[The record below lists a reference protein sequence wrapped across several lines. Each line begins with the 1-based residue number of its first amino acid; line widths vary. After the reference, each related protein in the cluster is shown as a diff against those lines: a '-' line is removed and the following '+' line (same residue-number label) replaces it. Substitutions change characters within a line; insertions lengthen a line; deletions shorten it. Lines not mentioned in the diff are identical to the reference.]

1 MSAITTE
8 GFQEAQ
14 PSGLDLFSLPPTM
27 TSVEGIYYDEQRST
41 SQLSGNAPIEF
52 NIAAQNSLEYIDLK
66 RSRLYVKARIKHA
79 NGDSLKP
86 TEYVGPI
93 NNFLHSMFSQVDVT
107 VQNKL
112 ITSTTTHYP
121 YKAMIQNMLSYGTD
135 AKQSQLT
142 TQLYLKDKTGHY
154 DDSDVQ
160 NGSNA
165 SLYARSIY
173 FSQSQ
178 TCDMEGPLLHDL
190 FNLDRYMLNSLAIN
204 VKLYR
209 SRPEFCLMT
218 SETTPNFEVVIED
231 IALKVCKLQVIPSI
245 ITAHAEKLKTT
256 NAKYPF
262 TRTEVRLI
270 SIATGSLSFN
280 YNNLFNG
287 LRPTRV
293 VVGFVDSEAAAGS
306 YTMNPFNFQHF
317 SLSQIAL
324 KLNQVP
330 VSGNIMQ
337 LNYKAP
343 GRTILP
349 AFTSM
354 FEVTNKWMRDAGNGI
369 SRDDIAG
376 GCALYCFEVEPNF
389 TDEGPYLHLIK
400 QGTCSLEAVFQKPLK
415 KATTCVV
422 YAEYPSY
429 FEINLERG
437 VILE

>member
-1 MSAITTE
+1 MAALTTE

-27 TSVEGIYYDEQRST
+27 TSVERIYYDEHRST
-41 SQLSGNAPIEF
+41 SQLSGTSPIEF
-52 NIAAQNSLEYIDLK
+52 VIAAQNSLEYIDLK

-79 NGDSLKP
+79 SGTNLKA
-86 TEYVGPI
+86 TEYVGPV

-121 YKAMIQNMLSYGTD
+121 YKAMIQNLLSYGTD
-135 AKQSQLT
+135 AKKSQLT
-142 TQLYLKDKTGHY
+142 SQLYLKDVTGHY
-154 DDSDVQ
+154 DDNDVK
-160 NGSNA
+160 NGANS
-165 SLYARSIY
+165 SLYNRSIY
-173 FSQSQ
+173 FAESQI
-178 TCDMEGPLLHDL
+178 CDMEGPLLHDL
-190 FNLDRYMLNSLAIN
+190 FNLDRFMLNSVAMNI
-204 VKLYR
+204 KLYR

-218 SETTPNFEVVIED
+218 SEGTPSFQVIIED
-231 IALKVCKLQVIPSI
+231 VTLKIAKLQILPSI

-270 SIATGSLSFN
+270 SIPAGSLSFN

-293 VVGFVDSEAAAGS
+293 VIGFVDAAAAAGS
-306 YTMNPFNFQHF
+306 YALNPYNFQHF
-317 SLSQIAL
+317 NLSQIAL

-337 LNYKAP
+337 LNYNTP
-343 GRTILP
+343 GRTIIP

-354 FEVTNKWMRDAGNGI
+354 FEVTNKWMRDAGNQL
-369 SRDDIAG
+369 SRDDVAG
-376 GCALYCFEVEPNF
+376 GSALYCFDVEPNF
-389 TDEGPYLHLIK
+389 TEEGPYLNLLK

-415 KATTCVV
+415 KATACVV

>member
-1 MSAITTE
+1 MAALTTE

-27 TSVEGIYYDEQRST
+27 TCVERIYYDEQRST
-41 SQLSGNAPIEF
+41 SQLTGNSPIEF
-52 NIAAQNSLEYIDLK
+52 IIAAQNSLEYIDLK
-66 RSRLYVKARIKHA
+66 RSKIYVKARIKHA
-79 NGDSLKP
+79 DGKSLQA

-93 NNFLHSMFSQVDVT
+93 NNFLHSMFYQVDVT

-121 YKAMIQNMLSYGTD
+121 YKAMIQNLLSYGTD
-135 AKQSQLT
+135 AKKSQLT
-142 TQLYLKDKTGHY
+142 SQLYLKDMTGHY
-154 DDSDVQ
+154 DDNDVK
-160 NGSNA
+160 NGSNT
-165 SLYARSIY
+165 SLYNRSMY
-173 FSQSQ
+173 FMESQI
-178 TCDMEGPLLHDL
+178 CDMEGPLLHDL
-190 FNLDRYMLNSLAIN
+190 FSLDRYMLNSVAIN

-218 SETTPNFEVVIED
+218 SEGNPDFEVVVED
-231 IALKVCKLQVIPSI
+231 IYLKVCKLQVLPSI

-262 TRTEVRLI
+262 TRTEVRLM
-270 SIATGSLSFN
+270 SIPAGSLNFN

-293 VVGFVDSEAAAGS
+293 VVGFVDSQAAAGS
-306 YTMNPFNFQHF
+306 YALNPFNFQHF
-317 SLSQIAL
+317 NLSQIAL

-330 VSGNIMQ
+330 VSGNVMK
-337 LNYKAP
+337 LNFNAP

-354 FEVTNKWMRDAGNGI
+354 FEVTNKWMRDTSNGLT
-369 SRDDIAG
+369 RDDIAG
-376 GCALYCFEVEPNF
+376 GIGLYCFDVEPNF
-389 TDEGPYLHLIK
+389 SDQGPYLNLIK